1 MDKNYKVI
9 NDLKL
14 DEGFRSK
21 PYRDTR
27 GFLTVGHGLNLD
39 AGITEYESS
48 MILEY
53 RVQNITEAL
62 KKQITFW
69 NKLSV
74 ERQNVLINMAYNL
87 GVKGLINFKK
97 MLIFLSKSDYINAA
111 KEGLDS
117 AWAKQVPNRARKLMN
132 IIREGK

>member
-21 PYRDTR
+21 PYKDTR
-27 GFLTVGHGLNLD
+27 GFLTIGHGINLD

-48 MILEY
+48 MIVEY
-53 RVQNITEAL
+53 RVQNITETL

-97 MLIFLSKSDYINAA
+97 MLIFLSVGDYKNAA

>member
-21 PYRDTR
+21 PYKDTR
-27 GFLTVGHGLNLD
+27 GFLTIGHGINISN
-39 AGITEYESS
+39 GITEYESA
-48 MILEY
+48 MILEH
-53 RVQNITEAL
+53 RVNNITETL
-62 KKQITFW
+62 KKQIIFW
-69 NKLSV
+69 HKLNI

-97 MLIFLSKSDYINAA
+97 MLIFLSIDDYKNAA